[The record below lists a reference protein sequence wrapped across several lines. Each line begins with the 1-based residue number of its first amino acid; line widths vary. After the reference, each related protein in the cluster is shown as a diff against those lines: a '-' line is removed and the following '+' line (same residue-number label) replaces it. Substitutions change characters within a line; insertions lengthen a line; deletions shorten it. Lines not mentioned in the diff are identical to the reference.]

1 MIKKPARVVLTVPH
15 SHGRH
20 RSAERDG
27 AHGGL
32 EQVRRPLTGHEG
44 ARPNTPAIALEP
56 PPKDPFRTPPINVS
70 GRARAIVCCRSS
82 ARVEQRARPL
92 SVFDRSNVPRI
103 ASPLTRRSDPLHLFV
118 LVVRLSAGAGAQT
131 LLAAFA
137 RRRVDRAGRGDALA
151 HARRRRAARAWVA
164 LAAAPQPR
172 HRAPRLSSPRPLLVP
187 SPVVVLVSRLLFG
200 RRSVLSEGAAR
211 GGRRATRARRAR
223 RAYIAGGSYRR
234 SSAGTSR
241 AAVVSPSRPLF
252 SSRRR
257 SSSSSRVFS
266 SVAAPC

>member
-1 MIKKPARVVLTVPH
+1 MLHHHLPGQPPGQNFDRSIEEIWQSARVVLTVPH

-32 EQVRRPLTGHEG
+32 EQVRRPVTGHEG

-151 HARRRRAARAWVA
+151 HARR
-164 LAAAPQPR
+164 
-172 HRAPRLSSPRPLLVP
+172 
-187 SPVVVLVSRLLFG
+187 
-200 RRSVLSEGAAR
+200 AR
-211 GGRRATRARRAR
+211 GW
-223 RAYIAGGSYRR
+223 
-234 SSAGTSR
+234 
-241 AAVVSPSRPLF
+241 L
-252 SSRRR
+252 
-257 SSSSSRVFS
+257 
-266 SVAAPC
+266 

>member
-1 MIKKPARVVLTVPH
+1 MVHHYLPGQPTRTEIRSFDRTYPERAQQGPRFASH
-15 SHGRH
+15 SHLAR
-20 RSAERDG
+20 RYPQRDR
-27 AHGGL
+27 ADESL
-32 EQVRRPLTGHEG
+32 QQVRRPSTGHEG

-56 PPKDPFRTPPINVS
+56 PPKDPFRTPPINAS
-70 GRARAIVCCRSS
+70 GRARAIARCRSS

-92 SVFDRSNVPRI
+92 FVFDRPNVPCI
-103 ASPLTRRSDPLHLFV
+103 ASPLTRRSGPLRLFV

-137 RRRVDRAGRGDALA
+137 RRRVDRAGRGGALA

-164 LAAAPQPR
+164 LAAAPQPG

-187 SPVVVLVSRLLFG
+187 SPVVILVSRLLFVG

-223 RAYIAGGSYRR
+223 R
-234 SSAGTSR
+234 
-241 AAVVSPSRPLF
+241 V
-252 SSRRR
+252 
-257 SSSSSRVFS
+257 
-266 SVAAPC
+266 

>member
-1 MIKKPARVVLTVPH
+1 MRCAGALKVKSAFARFRHAAPRNQHSCSRVSSRRLREIDPRLGVRRRLRPTNMAGPSSTRAECQRRLTVRH

-92 SVFDRSNVPRI
+92 FVFDRSNVPRI
-103 ASPLTRRSDPLHLFV
+103 ASLLTRRSDPLHLFV
-118 LVVRLSAGAGAQT
+118 LVVRLSAGAAGAHT

-137 RRRVDRAGRGDALA
+137 LRRVDRAGRGDALA
-151 HARRRRAARAWVA
+151 HARR
-164 LAAAPQPR
+164 
-172 HRAPRLSSPRPLLVP
+172 
-187 SPVVVLVSRLLFG
+187 
-200 RRSVLSEGAAR
+200 AR
-211 GGRRATRARRAR
+211 GW
-223 RAYIAGGSYRR
+223 
-234 SSAGTSR
+234 
-241 AAVVSPSRPLF
+241 L
-252 SSRRR
+252 
-257 SSSSSRVFS
+257 
-266 SVAAPC
+266 

>member
-1 MIKKPARVVLTVPH
+1 MYPDTVPGHFFDRSIEHTRAECQRRLTVRH
-15 SHGRH
+15 SHLP
-20 RSAERDG
+20 SATG

-92 SVFDRSNVPRI
+92 FVFDRSNVPRI
-103 ASPLTRRSDPLHLFV
+103 ALPLTRRSDPLHYLLFV

-131 LLAAFA
+131 LLTAFA

-164 LAAAPQPR
+164 LAAAPQPG
-172 HRAPRLSSPRPLLVP
+172 HRAPRLSSPRP
-187 SPVVVLVSRLLFG
+187 
-200 RRSVLSEGAAR
+200 
-211 GGRRATRARRAR
+211 
-223 RAYIAGGSYRR
+223 
-234 SSAGTSR
+234 
-241 AAVVSPSRPLF
+241 PL
-252 SSRRR
+252 SSRHR

>member
-1 MIKKPARVVLTVPH
+1 MVSEAAFYGTFSVLHHHLPGQPTRTEFRSFDRTTRAECQRRLTVRR

-56 PPKDPFRTPPINVS
+56 PPKDPFRTSPINVS

-92 SVFDRSNVPRI
+92 FVFDRSNVPRI

-137 RRRVDRAGRGDALA
+137 RRRLDRAGRGDALA
-151 HARRRRAARAWVA
+151 HARQR
-164 LAAAPQPR
+164 
-172 HRAPRLSSPRPLLVP
+172 
-187 SPVVVLVSRLLFG
+187 
-200 RRSVLSEGAAR
+200 
-211 GGRRATRARRAR
+211 RARRAR
-223 RAYIAGGSYRR
+223 GW
-234 SSAGTSR
+234 
-241 AAVVSPSRPLF
+241 L
-252 SSRRR
+252 
-257 SSSSSRVFS
+257 
-266 SVAAPC
+266 